1 MPSAGLKTHQRIN
14 LRLALEEVIGSYEP
28 NTEHLT
34 EWFTIFWMSTRNI
47 QQPDVLVQQYWHQRW
62 PSKTSV
68 RWGIAACLLGRHDVR
83 EVMGTDAQGKDE
95 DRGKRWMRPRDQDG
109 EKAGKTERKM
119 LRDVGALPQ
128 FSEYWS
134 GVQVLEDGSW
144 TPLLSSPRSPPP
156 PPPCLALL
164 PPSFTHWFCVL
175 YSTLAV
181 SRVWGGKDFHSL
193 PPLSNPR
200 LSPSP

>member
-1 MPSAGLKTHQRIN
+1 MIHDILNVNKKHTATWRFGAAILASVLAFKNQCKMRDRGLSAWKARCKGGHGHR
-14 LRLALEEVIGSYEP
+14 RSG
-28 NTEHLT
+28 
-34 EWFTIFWMSTRNI
+34 
-47 QQPDVLVQQYWHQRW
+47 
-62 PSKTSV
+62 
-68 RWGIAACLLGRHDVR
+68 
-83 EVMGTDAQGKDE
+83 GKDE

-156 PPPCLALL
+156 PLHASPSSLL
-164 PPSFTHWFCVL
+164 RHSPIDFSVL